1 MTYTLL
7 NIVFLA
13 VVALVGVAAV
23 LARRSPN
30 WRAVGLASILML
42 ALTAIFDNVI
52 IGTGLVA
59 YDDSLISGIRIG
71 VAPIEDFAYTVA
83 ALVLLPAVWE
93 LLPKRHARAG
103 GATASPATDARAAA
117 VDGSGSGQNKDS

>member
-7 NIVFLA
+7 NIVFLG

-23 LARRSPN
+23 LARCSPN
-30 WRAVGLASILML
+30 WRAVGLASILMI

-52 IGTGLVA
+52 IGTGIVD
-59 YDDSLISGIRIG
+59 YDDSLISGILIG
-71 VAPIEDFAYTVA
+71 IAPIEDFSYTVA

-93 LLPKRHARAG
+93 LLPKRPARA
-103 GATASPATDARAAA
+103 DARAATA
-117 VDGSGSGQNKDS
+117 DDTGSRQNKDS

>member
-13 VVALVGVAAV
+13 VVALVAIAAV
-23 LARRSPN
+23 VARRSPR
-30 WRAVGLASILML
+30 WRAVGLA
-42 ALTAIFDNVI
+42 ALLLLTMTAIFDNVI

-59 YDDSLISGIRIG
+59 YDDSLISGVRIG
-71 VAPIEDFAYTVA
+71 LAPIEDFAYTVA

-93 LLPKRHARAG
+93 LLARRR
-103 GATASPATDARAAA
+103 PRQDEHP
-117 VDGSGSGQNKDS
+117 

>member
-7 NIVFLA
+7 NVVFLA

-30 WRAVGLASILML
+30 WRAVGLASILLM

-52 IGTGLVA
+52 IGTGIVD
-59 YDDSLISGIRIG
+59 YDDALISGLRIG

-93 LLPKRHARAG
+93 LLPRRAREASAETQHAR
-103 GATASPATDARAAA
+103 
-117 VDGSGSGQNKDS
+117 QNKDS

>member
-7 NIVFLA
+7 NVVFLL
-13 VVALVGVAAV
+13 VVAIVAIAAIVVRRAPRWRAAGLAAV
-23 LARRSPN
+23 L
-30 WRAVGLASILML
+30 LL

-59 YDDSLISGIRIG
+59 YDDSLIIGVRIG
-71 VAPIEDFAYTVA
+71 LAPIEDFAYTVA

-93 LLPKRHARAG
+93 LLRRTPAREDEP
-103 GATASPATDARAAA
+103 S
-117 VDGSGSGQNKDS
+117 

>member
-13 VVALVGVAAV
+13 VVALVAIAAV
-23 LARRSPN
+23 VVRRSPRS
-30 WRAVGLASILML
+30 RAVGLA
-42 ALTAIFDNVI
+42 ALLLLTMTTIFDNVI

-59 YDDSLISGIRIG
+59 YDDSLISGVRIG
-71 VAPIEDFAYTVA
+71 LAPIEDFAYTVA

-93 LLPKRHARAG
+93 LLARRRPRQDEH
-103 GATASPATDARAAA
+103 S
-117 VDGSGSGQNKDS
+117 

>member
-13 VVALVGVAAV
+13 VVALVAIVAV
-23 LARRSPN
+23 VARRSPR
-30 WRAVGLASILML
+30 WRAVGLA
-42 ALTAIFDNVI
+42 ALLLLTMTAIFDNVI

-59 YDDSLISGIRIG
+59 YDDSLISGVRIG
-71 VAPIEDFAYTVA
+71 LAPIEDFAYTVA

-93 LLPKRHARAG
+93 LLARRR
-103 GATASPATDARAAA
+103 PRQDEHP
-117 VDGSGSGQNKDS
+117 

>member
-13 VVALVGVAAV
+13 VVALVAIAAIV
-23 LARRSPN
+23 ARRSPR
-30 WRAVGLASILML
+30 WRAVGLA
-42 ALTAIFDNVI
+42 ALLLLTMTAIFDNVI

-59 YDDSLISGIRIG
+59 YDDSLISGVRIG
-71 VAPIEDFAYTVA
+71 LAPIEDFAYTVA

-93 LLPKRHARAG
+93 LLARRRPRQDEH
-103 GATASPATDARAAA
+103 S
-117 VDGSGSGQNKDS
+117 